1 MPFKNFILIL
11 FYLNNQ
17 INFINSLF
25 VYIDS
30 QEKICVKK
38 FKKSNEILNII
49 YSISGQEEDKNI
61 ITVDDPNNNNILREL
76 DSESNKIYLFTQIEG
91 YYKFCVENLSSH
103 QVTLSFFFGD
113 ENSNEKLS
121 IKNVEN
127 FVESVSKLSKKID
140 RLKFNIGNSAI
151 RKKTHFNIAEN
162 IRNKINFCT
171 IIKIIFLL
179 FFSAIQIL
187 LITFIFNKVKVL
199 KKIEINNDE
208 KKPLKNK
215 TNQEYL

>member
-1 MPFKNFILIL
+1 MSFQVFFFVLLIL
-11 FYLNNQ
+11 NQ
-17 INFINSLF
+17 INNILSLF

-30 QEKICVKK
+30 QEKVCVKK

-61 ITVDDPNNNNILREL
+61 ITVDDPNNNNIFREL
-76 DSESNKIYLFTQIEG
+76 DSNTNKIYLFIKIDG

-103 QVTLSFFFGD
+103 QVTLNFFFGD

-151 RKKTHFNIAEN
+151 IKKTHFNIADN
-162 IRNKINFCT
+162 IRNKINICT

-179 FFSAIQIL
+179 FFSVIQIV
-187 LITFIFNKVKVL
+187 LITSIFNKVKIT
-199 KKIEINNDE
+199 KKIGINSDE

-215 TNQEYL
+215 LNEDFL

>member
-1 MPFKNFILIL
+1 MSIQFFFFILLIFNHL
-11 FYLNNQ
+11 S
-17 INFINSLF
+17 FINSLYL
-25 VYIDS
+25 YIDT
-30 QEKICVKK
+30 QEKVCVKK

-61 ITVDDPNNNNILREL
+61 ITVDDPDNNNILREL
-76 DSESNKIYLFTQIEG
+76 DSNSNKIYLFTQIDG
-91 YYKFCVENLSSH
+91 YYKFCVENLSAH

-127 FVESVSKLSKKID
+127 FVDGVSKLSKKID
-140 RLKFNIGNSAI
+140 KLKFNIGNSAI
-151 RKKTHFNIAEN
+151 IKKTHFNIAEN
-162 IRNKINFCT
+162 IRNKINICT

-179 FFSAIQIL
+179 FFSVIQIV
-187 LITFIFNKVKVL
+187 LITSIFSKVKII
-199 KKIEINNDE
+199 KKIEINSDE

-215 TNQEYL
+215 INQDFL